1 MGAGEEMS
9 ASGGSISGKMKGGVL
24 YGVGVGPGD
33 PELMTLKAARLI
45 GAADVV
51 AFPALPGRE
60 SLARGIA
67 AGVLAEGVEEM
78 RIEVPMTP
86 ERAPAQAAY
95 DAGAARIARVLEEG
109 RDVVFLCE
117 GDPLFYGS
125 FMYLQARLAGRF
137 RVEAVPGVASPMAA
151 AAAAGLA
158 LAARDEVLTVLPATL
173 DDAAL
178 RTRLAACDSA
188 VIMKLGRHMGRVRA
202 LLDAMGLDGRAH
214 YVARAGMADQL
225 ICPLAE
231 APEEAPYFSMI
242 LVVKG
247 ADPWL

>member
-1 MGAGEEMS
+1 MS
-9 ASGGSISGKMKGGVL
+9 ASGGSISAKKKPGVL

-33 PELMTLKAARLI
+33 AELMTLKAARLI
-45 GAADVV
+45 GAAQVL
-51 AFPALPGRE
+51 AYPALPGRA
-60 SLARGIA
+60 SLAREIA
-67 AGVLAEGVEEM
+67 AGVLPEAVEEL
-78 RIEVPMTP
+78 RIEVPMTA

-95 DAGAARIARVLEEG
+95 DAGAARIAAVLEGG

-137 RVEAVPGVASPMAA
+137 CVEVVPGVASPMAG
-151 AAAAGLA
+151 AAAAGLP
-158 LAARDEVLTVLPATL
+158 LAARDEVLSVLPATL

-178 RTRLAACDSA
+178 RARLALCDSA
-188 VIMKLGRHMGRVRA
+188 VIMKVGRHLPRLRA
-202 LLDAMGLDGRAH
+202 LLESIGLA
-214 YVARAGMADQL
+214 ARAQYVERASMASQV

-231 APEEAPYFSMI
+231 APADAPYFSLI